1 MEVVMRRN
9 KEKLSRRNF
18 LETTTLGAAGLM
30 LTANSPIL
38 GASRGVNGQVHIG
51 HIGAGG
57 QGSGL
62 VRNLAQVPNAKIIAM
77 CDIFPPNLKKG
88 VELAGSQPQT
98 FTDYRK
104 MIESK
109 DIDAVSIATPLHLHA
124 EIALAALD
132 AGKHVFVEK
141 TMAYSVLQCEQMVQ
155 AVKAHPKLVLQVGHQ
170 HRFDPVIHKVV
181 EMAKDG
187 AIGTLTHIRCN
198 WHRNGDWRRP
208 VPKINF
214 DPRPWGYPTLEH
226 LVNWRMYRRYSQGLM
241 AELGSHMMEIVNLIY
256 GSIPASVTGFGGIDY
271 WKDGR
276 ETYDNVM
283 VIYTYPK
290 GQKAI
295 FTSTTTN
302 AHDGEKIV
310 IMGTE
315 GTIEMG
321 WDKALYF
328 REKETPELVKA
339 DGATVITSTGET
351 MKASQQSQ
359 KEGTSV
365 DTEKGRKGAVYLELE
380 SFISCIREGKK
391 PQVDVQVGRN
401 AALTILTA
409 NRAMEEGRVIKFA
422 TAAKPA

>member
-1 MEVVMRRN
+1 MTRS
-9 KEKLSRRNF
+9 KENVSRRNF
-18 LETTTLGAAGLM
+18 LEATTLSAAGLL
-30 LTANSPIL
+30 LTSGSPIL
-38 GASRGVNGQVHIG
+38 GAARGANSQVNVG
-51 HIGAGG
+51 HVGAGG
-57 QGSGL
+57 QGSGV
-62 VRNLAQVPNAKIIAM
+62 VRNLAQVPNAKITAM

-88 VELAGSQPQT
+88 VDLAASQPKT

-109 DIDAVSIATPLHLHA
+109 DLDAISIATPLHLHA

-155 AVKAHPKLVLQVGHQ
+155 AAKAHPKLVVQVGHQ

-187 AIGTLTHIRCN
+187 AIGKLTHIRCN
-198 WHRNGDWRRP
+198 WNRNGDWRRP
-208 VPKINF
+208 VPKVNF
-214 DPRPWGYPTLEH
+214 DPRPWGYPDLEH
-226 LVNWRMYRRYSQGLM
+226 LINWRMYKRYSIGLM

-256 GSIPASVTGFGGIDY
+256 GSMPASVTGVGGIDY

-276 ETYDNVM
+276 ETYDNVTA
-283 VIYTYPK
+283 VYTYPK
-290 GQKAI
+290 GRKAI
-295 FTSTTTN
+295 FTSLTTN

-328 REKETPELVKA
+328 REKEAAELVKA

-380 SFISCIREGKK
+380 SFINCIREGKK
-391 PQVDVQVGRN
+391 PQVDVHVGRN
-401 AALTILTA
+401 AAVTILTA
-409 NRAMEEGRVIKFA
+409 NQAMQEGRVIKFA
-422 TAAKPA
+422 TAAKQV